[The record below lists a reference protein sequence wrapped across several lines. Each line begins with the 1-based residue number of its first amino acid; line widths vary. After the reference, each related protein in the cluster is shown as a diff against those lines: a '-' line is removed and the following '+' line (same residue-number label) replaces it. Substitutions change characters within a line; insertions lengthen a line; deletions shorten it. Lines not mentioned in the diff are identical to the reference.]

1 MFICHDG
8 WHVVGDPGEL
18 MYARV
23 GVRLRDEHG
32 TYIYRI
38 GSVPD
43 DKECRTIWCY
53 GDRGVP
59 WTCAACGEAISA
71 RMYDPLRPSGRG
83 SLV

>member
-18 MYARV
+18 TYARV
-23 GVRLRDEHG
+23 AVRLRDEHG

-43 DKECRTIWCY
+43 DKECRMIRCY
-53 GDRGVP
+53 GSFGGTRMLAVPRGLAR
-59 WTCAACGEAISA
+59 CAVLA
-71 RMYDPLRPSGRG
+71 RNGARPRH
-83 SLV
+83 